1 LNSVKIDD
9 INNLEQLI
17 GDLNKEVNHK
27 PLIFKRN
34 EIIPVRRDCTR
45 QFLGR
50 DSTISNSS
58 LSLLRASLATDSL
71 LAVAPVS
78 ERFVTNKFGG
88 VKKSSSVT
96 AKLSIQSIKSVN
108 SDRIDED
115 CENSMKSTPNL
126 EINNST
132 SIKNSSF
139 QRETIRKDSGLIWF
153 NETRL

>member
-1 LNSVKIDD
+1 MNSVKIDD

-96 AKLSIQSIKSVN
+96 AKLSIQSISN
-108 SDRIDED
+108 IF
-115 CENSMKSTPNL
+115 
-126 EINNST
+126 INKT
-132 SIKNSSF
+132 LRLTLRSITELPSAAK
-139 QRETIRKDSGLIWF
+139 
-153 NETRL
+153 